1 MENGEYM
8 KRTIKDFDLNNK
20 RVIIRVDFNVPIN
33 NFEITDDSRIQAS
46 LETITYAIN
55 QNAKIILM
63 SHLGRVKTLEDKET
77 KSLEIVAKR
86 LSTLLNQEVK
96 FVKETRGEL
105 LEKSI
110 SNLNP
115 GEVLLMEN
123 TRFEDLNEKSES
135 NCNMDLASYWASLGD
150 IFINDAFGTIHRKH
164 ASNVGISSI
173 LPNGIGFLVEKEI
186 SNLSSLKD
194 NPERPYLVIL
204 GGAKISD
211 KIKLVENLV
220 KKADHVLIG
229 GAMAFTFLK
238 SEGYSIGSSMVDDE
252 SLDFCANL
260 LKEYENK
267 IILPIDV
274 ICAKEATND
283 ANVRICDINNIEL
296 DEMGLDIGP
305 NTINIFKK
313 YINESNSIFMNGTMG
328 LSEIDKFKNGTIK
341 IFEAIEGKNTIIG
354 GGDTA
359 GQVKNFGFENY
370 KHIST
375 GGGASLE
382 FLQGNVLPGLEAIN
396 EL

>member
-20 RVIIRVDFNVPIN
+20 RVIIRVDFNVPVN

-55 QNAKIILM
+55 QNAKVILM

-283 ANVRICDINNIEL
+283 ATVRVCDINNIEL

-341 IFEAIEGKNTIIG
+341 IFEAIEPKFICI
-354 GGDTA
+354 
-359 GQVKNFGFENY
+359 
-370 KHIST
+370 
-375 GGGASLE
+375 
-382 FLQGNVLPGLEAIN
+382 
-396 EL
+396 